1 MIWGV
6 GRLPEWNAN
15 CGQTTDLDP
24 GQPPRR
30 DGGSRAWPSS
40 LGRAG
45 LARGRGRGAACET
58 VLWPVGDRTVKC
70 GGSQACHHRCAR
82 DGCAGGAETGPR
94 DAGSGSEASCTVT
107 SGPSGQ
113 LPAETP
119 VGVWAPRSA
128 VRSADGVRRRRC
140 PGSHGP
146 EGPRALVSRPLWPVD
161 GAPRGNGWFSGRKGM
176 EEPGASCRA
185 GERR

>member
-1 MIWGV
+1 MQTAAKPLTWIQDSLSGGTEGAGP
-6 GRLPEWNAN
+6 GRA
-15 CGQTTDLDP
+15 
-24 GQPPRR
+24 
-30 DGGSRAWPSS
+30 AW
-40 LGRAG
+40 GRAG

-58 VLWPVGDRTVKC
+58 VLWPVQPRPRPVGDRTVKC
-70 GGSQACHHRCAR
+70 GGSQACHHRCGR
-82 DGCAGGAETGPR
+82 DGCTGGAETGPR